1 MSKVLVVLA
10 VFLAVILVA
19 VLGFKLYDY
28 IGAADFYNNS
38 DVVFATPGVVDSNF
52 VPQGMT
58 YDAES
63 KVFFFTGYMGK
74 PILGELG
81 DDVASRVY
89 TRNEEGEVMFT
100 RLLNEDGTPYTD
112 HTGGIEYF
120 GD

>member
-1 MSKVLVVLA
+1 MSKALVVLA
-10 VFLAVILVA
+10 VFLAIILVA

-63 KVFFFTGYMGK
+63 KVFFFTDWNFCCIMAEKFG
-74 PILGELG
+74 LG
-81 DDVASRVY
+81 AHFMYSK
-89 TRNEEGEVMFT
+89 
-100 RLLNEDGTPYTD
+100 
-112 HTGGIEYF
+112 
-120 GD
+120 